1 MAVEEHLTS
10 ITIKV
15 LALPIMNGYSCLCGF
30 AYISSMSRDISNLRK
45 FVSPEI
51 IFGVGARKSA
61 ANYAKTFGARKVLI
75 VSDPGVVAAGWMDD
89 VAQCLAEE
97 DIEYVTF
104 SQVSPNPRAE
114 EVMLGAQVY
123 QEHNCN
129 VIVAVGGGSPMD
141 CAKGIGIVSANGRHI
156 LDYEGIDTIQI
167 PIPPLIFIP
176 TTAGTSADVSQ
187 FAIIS
192 DPIERVKI
200 SIVSKAVVP
209 DVALIDPETTMT
221 MDPFLSACTG
231 IDALVHS
238 IEAFVSTGAGPLTDM
253 HALDAM
259 RLING
264 NIAQLVANPADIY
277 LREQIMLG
285 SMKAGLAFSNAILG
299 AVHAMSHSLGGYLD
313 LPHGL
318 CNAMLLEH
326 VIDFNYQEADE
337 RFKVVAATMGIET
350 QGLSSKQI
358 QKRLMQR
365 VIDLKQEV
373 GLTQKLEESG
383 VKVTDIPILT
393 DHALLD
399 PCILT
404 NPRKSNKRDV
414 EVVYEEA
421 L

>member
-1 MAVEEHLTS
+1 MV
-10 ITIKV
+10 V
-15 LALPIMNGYSCLCGF
+15 MM
-30 AYISSMSRDISNLRK
+30 SSDISNLRK

-51 IFGVGARKSA
+51 IFGVGARKSV
-61 ANYAKTFGARKVLI
+61 ANYARTFGARKVLV
-75 VSDPGVVAAGWMDD
+75 VSDPGVVAAGWLDEICNLLSE
-89 VAQCLAEE
+89 A
-97 DIEYVTF
+97 DIEYTTF
-104 SQVSPNPRAE
+104 TEVSPNPRAN
-114 EVMLGAQVY
+114 EVMSGAQVY
-123 QEHNCN
+123 QEAQCN
-129 VIVAVGGGSPMD
+129 VIVAIGGGSPMD
-141 CAKGIGIVSANGRHI
+141 CAKGIGIVSANGKHI
-156 LDYEGIDTIQI
+156 LDYEGIDTIHL

-192 DPIERVKI
+192 DPIEKIKI

-209 DVALIDPETTMT
+209 DVSLIDPETTIT

-231 IDALVHS
+231 IDALVHA
-238 IEAFVSTGAGPLTDM
+238 IEAFVSTGSGPLTDM

-259 RLING
+259 RLINE
-264 NIAQLVANPADIY
+264 NIVTLVANPHDIKT
-277 LREQIMLG
+277 REQIMLG

-326 VIDFNYQEADE
+326 VIDFNYKEAHE
-337 RFKVVAATMGIET
+337 RFKIVAETLGIDT
-350 QGLSSKQI
+350 RGLNTKQI
-358 QKRLMQR
+358 QSRLMNT
-365 VIDLKQEV
+365 VITLKKDV
-373 GLTQKLEESG
+373 GLTQKMAETG
-383 VKVTDIPILT
+383 VHISDIPILS

-414 EVVYEEA
+414 AAVYEEA

>member
-1 MAVEEHLTS
+1 
-10 ITIKV
+10 
-15 LALPIMNGYSCLCGF
+15 MNGYSCLCGF

-264 NIAQLVANPADIY
+264 NITQLVANPADIY
-277 LREQIMLG
+277 FREQIMLG

>member
-1 MAVEEHLTS
+1 
-10 ITIKV
+10 
-15 LALPIMNGYSCLCGF
+15 
-30 AYISSMSRDISNLRK
+30 MSRDISNLRK

-97 DIEYVTF
+97 NVEYVTF

-114 EVMLGAQVY
+114 EVMVGAQVY

-264 NIAQLVANPADIY
+264 NITQLVANPADIY
-277 LREQIMLG
+277 FREQIMLG

-383 VKVTDIPILT
+383 VKMTDIPILT

-414 EVVYEEA
+414 EAVYEEA

>member
-1 MAVEEHLTS
+1 M
-10 ITIKV
+10 
-15 LALPIMNGYSCLCGF
+15 
-30 AYISSMSRDISNLRK
+30 
-45 FVSPEI
+45 
-51 IFGVGARKSA
+51 GARKSVG
-61 ANYAKTFGARKVLI
+61 NYARTFGARKVLI
-75 VSDPGVVAAGWMDD
+75 VSDPGVVAVGWMDD
-89 VAQCLAEE
+89 VAQCLAQEG
-97 DIEYVTF
+97 IEYVTF

-123 QEHNCN
+123 QENNCN

-156 LDYEGIDTIQI
+156 LDYEGVDTIHI

-231 IDALVHS
+231 IDALVHA

-259 RLING
+259 RLINT
-264 NIAQLVANPADIY
+264 NIAQLVENPADIQ

-299 AVHAMSHSLGGYLD
+299 AVHAMSHSLGGYFD

-326 VIDFNYQEADE
+326 VIDFNYSEADE
-337 RFKVVAATMGIET
+337 RFKVVASTMGIET
-350 QGLSSKQI
+350 QGLNSKQI
-358 QKRLMQR
+358 QKSLMQR

-373 GLTQKLEESG
+373 GLTQKLNESG
-383 VKVTDIPILT
+383 VKVTDIPTLS

-414 EVVYEEA
+414 EAVYEEA

>member
-1 MAVEEHLTS
+1 MS
-10 ITIKV
+10 NDIT
-15 LALPIMNGYSCLCGF
+15 
-30 AYISSMSRDISNLRK
+30 NLRK

-51 IFGVGARKSA
+51 IFGAGARKSVG
-61 ANYAKTFGARKVLI
+61 NYAKTFGAKKVFL
-75 VSDPGVVAAGWMDD
+75 VSDPGVVEAGWLADI
-89 VAQCLAEE
+89 AGCLEE
-97 DIEYVTF
+97 EGIEYVTF
-104 SQVSPNPRAE
+104 TQVSPNPRSE
-114 EVMLGAQVY
+114 EVMLGAQLY
-123 QEHNCN
+123 QEHQCN

-141 CAKGIGIVSANGRHI
+141 CAKGVGIVSANGKNI
-156 LDYEGIDTIQI
+156 LDYEGIDTIDL

-192 DPIERVKI
+192 DQVDKVKI

-209 DVALIDPETTMT
+209 DVALIDPETTLT

-231 IDALVHS
+231 VDALVHAV
-238 IEAFVSTGAGPLTDM
+238 EAFVSTGAGPLTDM
-253 HALDAM
+253 HALDGM
-259 RLING
+259 RLINE
-264 NIAQLVANPADIY
+264 NLVALVANPADLQ
-277 LREQIMLG
+277 LREQVMLG

-326 VIDFNYQEADE
+326 VINFNYRDAED
-337 RFKVVAATMGIET
+337 RFKVVAQTLGIDIRGMTSNQVRE
-350 QGLSSKQI
+350 
-358 QKRLMQR
+358 RLVRQ
-365 VIDLKQEV
+365 VVDLKQQV
-373 GLTQKLEESG
+373 GLSQKLAASG
-383 VKVTDIPILT
+383 VSVTDIPMLSE
-393 DHALLD
+393 HAISD

-404 NPRKSNKRDV
+404 NPRRSSKRDV